1 MGTEQQ
7 TNHDTPLSEKL
18 IAECQKKFGLTYHIS
33 YSATCQQLAGF
44 SGKDV
49 LEVGGSMPEE
59 FVFDYL
65 KVKSW
70 TALETPDYEDA
81 LKDAGGLTHKGT
93 ILKGE
98 NEFDEVNNQSYNF
111 FLSNIEELPEG
122 HYEQYDLI
130 FSIATFEHIHKL
142 PQALEKMHK
151 ALRPGGKL
159 FTIFCPIWSAH
170 DGHHLPQIEDKSG
183 NQFSF
188 AHSPIPPWGHLTM
201 TPPQMLAHLINKTD
215 KETASLM
222 TYYIYN
228 SPHINRF
235 FTEDY
240 IHFITQ
246 SSFTPNRVELMF
258 CAKLP
263 EESQKKLE
271 AHLPGRKHFA
281 NNGIMAVL
289 HK

>member
-1 MGTEQQ
+1 MNTTIQ
-7 TNHDTPLSEKL
+7 TNTAPPISDDE
-18 IAECQKKFGLTYHIS
+18 IAKCQKKFGLTYHIT
-33 YSATCQQLAGF
+33 YSVIGQKLAGF

-49 LEVGGSMPEE
+49 LEVGGSMPHE

-81 LKDAGGLTHKGT
+81 LKEAGGLTHKGT

-98 NEFDEVNNQSYNF
+98 NKFDQVSNKNYNF
-111 FLSNIEELPEG
+111 FLSNIEELPEE

-142 PQALEKMHK
+142 PQALEKMYK
-151 ALRPGGKL
+151 ALRSGGKL

-170 DGHHLPQIEDKSG
+170 DGHHLPQIEDQSG
-183 NQFSF
+183 NKFSF
-188 AHSPIPPWGHLTM
+188 ANSPIPPWGHLTM
-201 TPPQMLAHLINKTD
+201 TPPQMQAHLLKKTD

-240 IHFITQ
+240 IQFINQ
-246 SSFTPNRVELMF
+246 SSFTANRIELMF
-258 CAKLP
+258 SAKLP